1 MIKRIREDVRTAFSK
16 DPAAK
21 GTLEVLTC
29 YPGLHAIWCH
39 RLAHRLWNRGFATTA
54 RFVSH
59 VSRWL
64 TGIEIHPGATIGRR
78 FFIDHGS
85 GVVIGETTEI
95 GDDVLLYHGC
105 TLGGTS
111 LEATKRH
118 PTLGDNVVVGAGAAL
133 LGPIEIGGNSKIGA
147 NSVVLESHAPN
158 STIVGIP
165 AKAVHRSEDEPVMQ
179 LEHGDLPDPV
189 FADIERLFDRYDE
202 LHCQQDELASL
213 LEHAVANGGL
223 DGAHDLEEPL
233 PAENVDD

>member
-1 MIKRIREDVRTAFSK
+1 MLDRLREDVRTAFAK

-29 YPGLHAIWCH
+29 YPGLHAIWLH
-39 RLAHRLWNRGFATTA
+39 RIAHRLWTRGFGTTA

-85 GVVIGETTEI
+85 GVVIGETAEI

-133 LGPIEIGGNSKIGA
+133 LGPIEIGENSRVGA
-147 NSVVLESHAPN
+147 NSVVLESYPPN

-165 AKAVHRSEDEPVMQ
+165 ATAVRRPESEPVMQ

-189 FADIERLFDRYDE
+189 FEDIEQLYERYGA
-202 LHCQQDELASL
+202 LQRRQDELASL
-213 LEHAVANGGL
+213 LERERG
-223 DGAHDLEEPL
+223 ERRREQR
-233 PAENVDD
+233 

>member
-1 MIKRIREDVRTAFSK
+1 MLDRIREDVRTAFAK

-21 GTLEVLTC
+21 GTLEVLLC
-29 YPGLHAIWCH
+29 YPGLHAIWLH
-39 RLAHRLWNRGFATTA
+39 RIAHRLWLSDFGTTA

-59 VSRWL
+59 CSRWL

-85 GVVIGETTEI
+85 GVVIGETAEI
-95 GDDVLLYHGC
+95 GDGVLLYHGC

-111 LEATKRH
+111 LETTKRH

-133 LGPIEIGGNSKIGA
+133 LGPIEIGENSKVGA

-165 AKAVHRSEDEPVMQ
+165 ATSIRRPENEPMMQ
-179 LEHGDLPDPV
+179 LEHGDLPDPI
-189 FADIERLFDRYDE
+189 FEDIEQLYERYGA
-202 LHCQQDELASL
+202 LQSQQDELASL
-213 LEHAVANGGL
+213 VERANAGN
-223 DGAHDLEEPL
+223 DGTLTEKA
-233 PAENVDD
+233 DD

>member
-1 MIKRIREDVRTAFSK
+1 MLDRLREDVRTAFAK

-21 GTLEVLTC
+21 GTLEVLLC

-39 RLAHRLWNRGFATTA
+39 RLAHRLWTRDFGTTA

-85 GVVIGETTEI
+85 GVVIGETAEI
-95 GDDVLLYHGC
+95 GDDVLCYHGC

-118 PTLGDNVVVGAGAAL
+118 PTLGDGVVVGAGAAL
-133 LGPIEIGGNSKIGA
+133 LGPIEIGEHSKVGA
-147 NSVVLESHAPN
+147 NSVVLGSHPPN

-165 AKAVHRSEDEPVMQ
+165 AKAVRRPESDAPMQ

-189 FADIERLFDRYDE
+189 FADIEGLYERYDD
-202 LHCQQDELASL
+202 LRCQQDELASL
-213 LEHAVANGGL
+213 LERVIDDRDDEAV
-223 DGAHDLEEPL
+223 PI
-233 PAENVDD
+233 ENDDD